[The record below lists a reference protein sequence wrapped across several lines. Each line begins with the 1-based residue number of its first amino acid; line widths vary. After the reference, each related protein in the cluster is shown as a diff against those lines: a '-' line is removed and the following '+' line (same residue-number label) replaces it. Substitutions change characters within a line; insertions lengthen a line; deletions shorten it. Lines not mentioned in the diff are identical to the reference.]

1 MNFPPRV
8 FLLPL
13 ALYVVGTPLGSGQL
27 KAQDTFAPTGS
38 SVMEANSVL
47 SPFPKDGIVPLKTI
61 AGDFFTNAVAA
72 TGKYSGRRI
81 TVSGR
86 IQSLQK
92 GHGYSKALI
101 VTLQGRTASLPAV
114 KAEFLSGSLPENSE
128 LDVSGEGGEA
138 TLLRRDRYGMILSRT
153 PYLSV
158 GQKVEIS
165 GSFKDLNV
173 GDIVLTDCKLKHGKH

>member
-1 MNFPPRV
+1 MNFPPSV

-13 ALYVVGTPLGSGQL
+13 ALYVVGIPLGSGQL

-86 IQSLQK
+86 IQSLRK